1 MPQQKNNTPQNKFTK
16 ASLTMTRLVRF
27 IVAFL
32 LGFTIMWGIFG
43 TIDATRKFLYG
54 KETSAQ
60 ITIATAN

>member
-1 MPQQKNNTPQNKFTK
+1 
-16 ASLTMTRLVRF
+16 MTRLVRF

-32 LGFTIMWGIFG
+32 LGFTIMWGVFG